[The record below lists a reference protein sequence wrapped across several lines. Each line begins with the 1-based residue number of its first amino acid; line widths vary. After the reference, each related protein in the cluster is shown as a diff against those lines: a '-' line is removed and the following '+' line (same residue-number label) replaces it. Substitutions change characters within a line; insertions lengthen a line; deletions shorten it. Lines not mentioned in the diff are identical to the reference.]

1 MLADVK
7 GIGEDIVPLSRW
19 RCTMAQAL
27 AHALPG
33 SLDRLGQVLGLS
45 QDQAKIKAG
54 KALIKLFCQP
64 ATGNGNVDRNTPHTH
79 PEQWQQ
85 FREYAIR
92 DVETLRMIAGLLP
105 DWNWGDQE
113 VALWHLDQV
122 INDRGFQVDMDLIRA
137 GAKASEQEKQQLA
150 ERFTRLTEGAVGR
163 PTQRQKLRT
172 WLQDRYSLT
181 LPDTQAATLQRAI
194 ADNQTPASVREILQL
209 VQQANKTSTAK
220 YAALHQAVSADGR
233 FRGGLQFNG
242 ASRTRRWSGRTF
254 QPQNLPSRG
263 LPEQAAIERYI
274 DALKRGDYRQA
285 SVDPMRYAS
294 AALRGVLVAPKGRK
308 LVVADLANIE
318 GRMLAWLAG
327 ERWKLDAFA
336 GFDRGEGSD
345 LYRITAGHIL
355 GVPAANVSKA
365 QRDVMGKVPEL
376 ALGYEGGAGA
386 FRQFSQGY
394 GIDMA
399 QYWPKI
405 QQGLAPRFV
414 RQAKGHWD

>member
-1 MLADVK
+1 MPSTLWLDTETFNTRDIKVGTYAYAETAELLLLAFAIDDGPVQLIDYMLHPPNSSLSSKPRLLCQKLSKALRDPETIVVAHNAQFDRRILHDAM

-19 RCTMAQAL
+19 HCTMAQAL

-33 SLDRLGQVLGLS
+33 SLDQLGQVLGLS
-45 QDQAKIKAG
+45 QYQAKIKEG

-64 ATGNGNVDRNTPHTH
+64 ATGHGNVDRNTPHTH

-92 DVETLRMIAGLLP
+92 DVETLRTIAGLLP

-122 INDRGFQVDMDLIRA
+122 INDRGFQVDVDLIRA

-150 ERFTRLTEGAVGR
+150 ERFTQLTEGAVGR
-163 PTQRQKLRT
+163 PTQRQKLKN
-172 WLQDRYSLT
+172 WLQSRYNLT
-181 LPDTQAATLQRAI
+181 LPDTQASTLQRVMV
-194 ADNQTPASVREILQL
+194 DNQTPAPVREILQL

-263 LPEQAAIERYI
+263 LPEQMEIERYI
-274 DALKRGDYRQA
+274 AALK
-285 SVDPMRYAS
+285 S
-294 AALRGVLVAPKGRK
+294 GV
-308 LVVADLANIE
+308 
-318 GRMLAWLAG
+318 
-327 ERWKLDAFA
+327 
-336 GFDRGEGSD
+336 
-345 LYRITAGHIL
+345 H
-355 GVPAANVSKA
+355 
-365 QRDVMGKVPEL
+365 
-376 ALGYEGGAGA
+376 
-386 FRQFSQGY
+386 SQES
-394 GIDMA
+394 
-399 QYWPKI
+399 
-405 QQGLAPRFV
+405 
-414 RQAKGHWD
+414 